1 MRSRITGTG
10 SSVPAKILS
19 NADLENMVAT
29 SDQWITERTGI
40 RARYVVG
47 PGEACSDL
55 AVKAA
60 RRALD
65 AARISAADLDM
76 ILLAT
81 CTGDYP
87 LPATACLI
95 QHQLGA
101 TKAAACDL
109 AAACC
114 GFVYALSMADAYVR
128 TGMTRSLRS
137 KCASTEKW
145 SAEERDA
152 PRKKQNNRRQ
162 SKPCRKAVREGR

>member
-29 SDQWITERTGI
+29 SDQWIAERTGI

-109 AAACC
+109 ACGLLRVCVCAFDGGRIRQNRHAARL
-114 GFVYALSMADAYVR
+114 G
-128 TGMTRSLRS
+128 
-137 KCASTEKW
+137 
-145 SAEERDA
+145 
-152 PRKKQNNRRQ
+152 RRI
-162 SKPCRKAVREGR
+162 RGDVGDYGLD